1 MKEIKT
7 LDEAKEII
15 GYQYQEMA
23 RLSKVIQE
31 MTEELSILYHAKRA
45 KVIGRAPAPKAPAPA
60 SNIIDLD
67 QRRRA
72 RAGHP
77 PF

>member
-7 LDEAKEII
+7 LEEAKEII
-15 GYQYQEMA
+15 GYQYQEMN

-31 MTEELSILYHAKRA
+31 MTEELSLLYRA
-45 KVIGRAPAPKAPAPA
+45 QKARVIGRPPAPKAPAT
-60 SNIIDLD
+60 NKIIDLD

-72 RAGHP
+72 RAGDP

>member
-15 GYQYQEMA
+15 GYQYQEMN

-31 MTEELSILYHAKRA
+31 MTEELSLLYNANRA
-45 KVIGRAPAPKAPAPA
+45 RVIGRAPAPKAPT
-60 SNIIDLD
+60 NKIIDLD

-72 RAGHP
+72 RAGDP